1 MSQRVFGY
9 GSLVNSSTHPR
20 NAQSTGPVI
29 LSGWRRLWAHHLE
42 TASGTMCVLTI
53 EPSAGAAVVGVLL
66 DCDQAAMREL
76 DLREQGY
83 ERRAVEVAYSESP
96 SQRMA
101 CITYVSMAARGQ
113 PASREAPIWRS
124 YLDCVLA
131 GLAVGVG
138 GQFGDLA
145 VSVVKRDVGVKD
157 MGAAI
162 PGHGGLLDRIDSL
175 AYAAPLFY
183 NVVRLAH
190 GA

>member
-1 MSQRVFGY
+1 MRF
-9 GSLVNSSTHPR
+9 SLPGFS
-20 NAQSTGPVI
+20 
-29 LSGWRRLWAHHLE
+29 
-42 TASGTMCVLTI
+42 
-53 EPSAGAAVVGVLL
+53 
-66 DCDQAAMREL
+66 D
-76 DLREQGY
+76 
-83 ERRAVEVAYSESP
+83 
-96 SQRMA
+96 
-101 CITYVSMAARGQ
+101 
-113 PASREAPIWRS
+113 
-124 YLDCVLA
+124 LDCVLA